1 MIPVDLPHNSDIDF
15 KRFRF
20 VGEQAE
26 ALGLRLDAAR
36 QSLKRTKKGTWA
48 RTHWQGVVD
57 QLVLQ
62 WRNLPVLHDSD
73 ASMLDV
79 PKWTID
85 YHFYER
91 DDGIGHGFSEKLMDR
106 FHEQANLDASWERAR
121 QLRYEKAVAGI
132 II

>member
-1 MIPVDLPHNSDIDF
+1 MQPVDLPHTSDIDF

-26 ALGLRLDAAR
+26 ALGKRLDAAR
-36 QSLKRTKKGTWA
+36 RSLKKSKKGTWA
-48 RTHWQGVVD
+48 HKHWQEVVN

-62 WRNLPVLHDSD
+62 WRSLPVLHDSD

-85 YHFYER
+85 YTFYEQ
-91 DDGIGHGFSEKLMDR
+91 DDGIGHGFSDKIYEKL
-106 FHEQANLDASWERAR
+106 FHAPNLDASWERAR
-121 QLRYEKAVAGI
+121 QIRYEKAVAGI